1 MPQNLGLAQRKSTRF
16 SIQLDIPNVHVRQR
30 KASAILFVLPM
41 GFFENR
47 LPPIPMDQ
55 IITISMKIW
64 RFGGYVRYV
73 YSILRHQIKAL
84 RFPFRSM
91 WAISTRIT
99 IPVEW
104 PWLRGER
111 SECHVPYVPRRVA
124 VTNRDKKMFRW
135 KACSGIYIMRVNH
148 GKPVNEKAI
157 NLACDIDIEI
167 YQEGFL
173 KHNPLWG
180 SRWWFCLIYHM
191 ISLRFT
197 CSQLWSIDEHWW
209 KQHVTQQYVDSY

>member
-1 MPQNLGLAQRKSTRF
+1 M
-16 SIQLDIPNVHVRQR
+16 
-30 KASAILFVLPM
+30 
-41 GFFENR
+41 E
-47 LPPIPMDQ
+47 
-55 IITISMKIW
+55 IW
-64 RFGGYVRYV
+64 RVCKV
-73 YSILRHQIKAL
+73 CILHFQTPNQCIAPL
-84 RFPFRSM
+84 PFRSM

-104 PWLRGER
+104 PWLRCER

-157 NLACDIDIEI
+157 NLACDIDIDI

-173 KHNPLWG
+173 KHDPLWG
-180 SRWWFCLIYHM
+180 SRCWFCLIYHM
-191 ISLRFT
+191 TSLRFT

-209 KQHVTQQYVDSY
+209 KQHVTQQYVDSYLWNRKKRPFPVWKWVLTGIPPTWPLDRFQTPMTGHSSADAAELAHGHNVDNTF